1 MLSGTN
7 AAHNMKKILLLSL
20 LGFIA
25 CKKNVEIVEVPTEK
39 QTSWMEVPG
48 FTGTNRILLSSGRS
62 DEALYLQQPYF
73 FTEYKNSKIT
83 QYAAGLPTD
92 IGIRLPISSRFTATA
107 YSDTILR
114 VFSNSNPITSPT
126 GGYFNIKKIDP
137 AAKVIQNLLATAYS
151 KTMAINQNGVLA
163 FFYTTGQPRFNL
175 MLMKVTTSAN
185 YPYVDTVFTKI
196 VHLEK
201 TGIGAYIRQLAT
213 VNDYFLVE
221 IPSQGLYKIR
231 EDGTVT
237 KVEFL
242 KAIDAF
248 YAWQGKVYGHAEWGT
263 AYVSDNNAD
272 SWQPFEGIPAF
283 MTSSQFYTVKDSL
296 IGASRDNIYTLKW
309 ENNRFTTRFLKNDGL
324 ENVQI
329 NGVEVLKD
337 SVYVATTAGLFVKP
351 VSTFFEGK

>member
-1 MLSGTN
+1 
-7 AAHNMKKILLLSL
+7 MKKILFLAFV
-20 LGFIA
+20 GFLA
-25 CKKNVEIVEVPTEK
+25 CKKSVEIVEVPTEK

-48 FTGTNRILLSSGRS
+48 FSGIGRIFLGSGRS
-62 DEALYLQQPYF
+62 DAALYFQQPYF

-83 QYAAGLPTD
+83 QYGAGLPTD
-92 IGIRLPISSRFTATA
+92 IDIRLPISSQFTATA

-114 VFSNSNPITSPT
+114 VFSNTNPITSPT
-126 GGYFNIKKIDP
+126 GGYFNLKQIDP
-137 AAKVIQNLLATAYS
+137 AARAIQTRAVPFRA
-151 KTMAINQNGVLA
+151 MAINENGVLA
-163 FFYTTGQPRFNL
+163 LVYTTDQPQFNL
-175 MLMKVTTSAN
+175 LLMKVTTSAN
-185 YPYVDTVFTKI
+185 YPYVDTIFTRKVRI
-196 VHLEK
+196 ARTSV
-201 TGIGAYIRQLAT
+201 GAYIRQVET
-213 VNDYFLVE
+213 VGDYFLVG
-221 IPSQGLYKIR
+221 IPAQGLYKIR

-263 AYVSDNNAD
+263 AYISDNNAD

-351 VSTFFEGK
+351 VAVFFEGK